1 MSHITTIDLMITD
14 LDSLSKACERL
25 GLELVLCQRTHKWY
39 GRFVG
44 DSRGITDVAVKDYGK
59 CEHAIRVKGSA
70 TAYEVG
76 LIKRTDGKAGY
87 RLAWDYF
94 RGGYGLVEKLSY
106 MTATEARGANVA
118 NADKLKDWYAAEVA
132 KKQMRR
138 QGFRVTATQQQGR
151 VQVLCS
157 K

>member
-14 LDSLSKACERL
+14 LDSLAKACERL
-25 GLELVLCQRTHKWY
+25 GLELV
-39 GRFVG
+39 
-44 DSRGITDVAVKDYGK
+44 RGQKTFRGYTTGQ
-59 CEHAIRVKGSA
+59 CEHAMRVISQSQ
-70 TAYEVG
+70 AYEVG
-76 LIKRTDGKAGY
+76 LSKRTDGKGY
-87 RLAWDYF
+87 DLKWD
-94 RGGYGLVEKLSY
+94 GGMSAYGPAKLLY
-106 MTATEARGANVA
+106 DKLGYEAITYGGKAPSM
-118 NADKLKDWYAAEVA
+118 DKLKDWYAAEVA